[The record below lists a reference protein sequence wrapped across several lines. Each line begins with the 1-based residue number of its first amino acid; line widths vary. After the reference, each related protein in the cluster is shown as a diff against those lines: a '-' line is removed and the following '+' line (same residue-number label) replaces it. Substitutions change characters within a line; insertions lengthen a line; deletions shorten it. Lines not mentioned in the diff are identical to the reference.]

1 MPKQVRNKTDYPGVY
16 FIKGTSVATGK
27 PEKIF
32 YIFYWKDGKK
42 IEEKA
47 GRQLEDGMTPARAN
61 NIRTARIAGK
71 EPSNR
76 ERREA
81 VKAEK
86 KKKVWTVSKLWQE
99 YKTVKCPKSIKTD
112 DNRFKNYIDSAIGG
126 KQLKEIVPLDLD
138 RIRLGMQ
145 KNREPQT
152 VAHVLEIIRRMSN
165 FAIDKQICPG
175 LNFKVQMPKFDNKKT
190 EDLTPDE
197 LGRLLKAIDE
207 ERENPDVAK
216 MLKLALFTGLRRGE
230 IFRLRWDDI
239 DFENGFMELY
249 DTKGGKNHTL
259 PLNPSAKGV
268 LESVQRSKS
277 AYIFPGRYGECRKH
291 CTRQANQIKERA
303 GLPKDFRIFHGLR
316 HVYASMLASSGE
328 VDLFTLQK
336 LLTHKSPQMVQRYA
350 HLRDEALRRASNL
363 AGELVDQIIK
373 KKEES
378 VVKSETR

>member
-1 MPKQVRNKTDYPGVY
+1 MPKQERNKTFYPGVY
-16 FIKGTSVATGK
+16 FIKGMSVATKK
-27 PEKIF
+27 PQKIY
-32 YIFYWKDGKK
+32 YISYWKDGKK

-47 GRQLEDGMTPARAN
+47 GRQIEDGMTPARAN

-71 EPSNR
+71 EASNR

-86 KKKVWTVSKLWQE
+86 KKKVWTVSKLWAE
-99 YKTVKCPKSIKTD
+99 YKTVKGPKSIKTD

-152 VAHVLEIIRRMSN
+152 VAHVLEIIRRVSN
-165 FAIDKQICPG
+165 FAINKQICPG

-197 LGRLLKAIDE
+197 LEKLLKAIDE
-207 ERENPDVAK
+207 ERDNPDVAK
-216 MLKLALFTGLRRGE
+216 MLKLALYTGLRRGE
-230 IFRLRWDDI
+230 IFRLKWDDI

-249 DTKGGKNHTL
+249 DTKGGKNYTL
-259 PLNPSAKGV
+259 PFNPFAKGV
-268 LESVQRSKS
+268 LESVQRSQS
-277 AYIFPGRYGECRKH
+277 PYIFPGRYGECRKH
-291 CTRQANQIKERA
+291 CTRQANQIKKRA

-316 HVYASMLASSGE
+316 HVYASMLASSGQ

-350 HLRDEALRRASNL
+350 HLRDDALRRASNL

-373 KKEES
+373 KEKRD
-378 VVKSETR
+378 VVNLET